1 MILLCVKDASSNFG
15 GRAKS
20 GDVRR
25 LGFPSLDL
33 IKAASR
39 KKKKKKPGMLLEAME
54 TKLQINAH

>member
-1 MILLCVKDASSNFG
+1 MRKDAAATLH

-39 KKKKKKPGMLLEAME
+39 KRKNKKPGMLLEAME

>member
-39 KKKKKKPGMLLEAME
+39 KKKKTRMLLEAME